1 MTVEL
6 VGNAIVVSGPGRVE
20 DAEAL
25 AGLLLSDRTRAVDLT
40 RSGPLHAAV
49 VQALLAFR
57 PAVLGPAPDAF
68 VATWLMP
75 LLVREMRDL

>member
-6 VGNAIVVSGPGRVE
+6 VGSAIVVSGPGRVE

-25 AGLLLSDRTRAVDLT
+25 AALLLADRTRAVDLT
-40 RSGPLHAAV
+40 QSGPLHAAV
-49 VQALLAFR
+49 VQVLLAFR
-57 PAVLGPAPDAF
+57 PAVVGPAPDSF

-75 LLVREMRDL
+75 LLGRETGDL